1 MSYPWTRVPAG
12 DPPIDQLQ
20 LGLLPLVDRVM
31 GALWSRPGGLSLR
44 TTWVTPATI
53 VLGLLVGGAAAI
65 LAVAAIINGLA
76 VANILE
82 LGGGVLAC
90 VLGASGGSV
99 ALFGI
104 RQRLI
109 R

>member
-12 DPPIDQLQ
+12 DPPIDQMQ

-31 GALWSRPGGLSLR
+31 GLLWSRPGGRSLR

-53 VLGLLVGGAAAI
+53 VLGLLVGGAAGLLG
-65 LAVAAIINGLA
+65 LAALINGLL
-76 VANILE
+76 VADILE
-82 LGGGVLAC
+82 IGGGVLAF